1 MPLTAGASGARP
13 ARSPFARGVRA
24 GALIFILAACGST
37 PAMTPEVA
45 TTSIASNAAAST
57 LIAWPPSTVVRTP
70 GRSAS
75 PGASSPTSTAPMTP
89 PHERTPH
96 ERAPHE
102 KAPDEKAPDEK
113 APDEKAPDE
122 KAPDEKAPQE
132 QPGPSTLSPRTQ
144 TSAPTTGLVLPPSQ
158 PLTLIIPAIGV
169 SSALIDLGRNSDGTV
184 QVPSLDDPD
193 SPAGW
198 YRGSPTPGALGP
210 SIILGHIDSRQYGP
224 GVFYSL
230 GELKPNNIVEIT
242 RADGSVAVFAIDDVR
257 SYPKANFPTLAVYGN
272 LDHAGLRLITC
283 GGQFDPDASSYESNI
298 VAFGSLVSSHKA

>member
-1 MPLTAGASGARP
+1 M
-13 ARSPFARGVRA
+13 
-24 GALIFILAACGST
+24 
-37 PAMTPEVA
+37 
-45 TTSIASNAAAST
+45 
-57 LIAWPPSTVVRTP
+57 
-70 GRSAS
+70 
-75 PGASSPTSTAPMTP
+75 
-89 PHERTPH
+89 
-96 ERAPHE
+96 
-102 KAPDEKAPDEK
+102 
-113 APDEKAPDE
+113 
-122 KAPDEKAPQE
+122 
-132 QPGPSTLSPRTQ
+132 
-144 TSAPTTGLVLPPSQ
+144 
-158 PLTLIIPAIGV
+158 

>member
-13 ARSPFARGVRA
+13 ARSPFARSVHA

-37 PAMTPEVA
+37 PAMTPEA
-45 TTSIASNAAAST
+45 GTTSIASNAAAST
-57 LIAWPPSTVVRTP
+57 LIASPPSAVVRTP

-75 PGASSPTSTAPMTP
+75 PAASSPTSTAPMTP
-89 PHERTPH
+89 PHETPPH

-102 KAPDEKAPDEK
+102 KAPH
-113 APDEKAPDE
+113 
-122 KAPDEKAPQE
+122 E

-198 YRGSPTPGALGP
+198 YRGSPTPGTLGP

-230 GELKPNNIVEIT
+230 GELKPNDTVEIT